1 MQYKEFDD
9 GIYTSLRKNLLK
21 EKGGRFQKDFVST
34 LRDKKSFL
42 EYIENKIK
50 ITEGDEAPCL
60 NERLTES
67 EFKESP
73 KIIEQQLFTLL
84 KETPPANACRVT
96 FWAMITLR
104 HIQAGIIE
112 ACFLA
117 ANGSS
122 QRSGLERIDQA
133 LKQGN
138 KMELDGIVRT
148 VLRRMSGLP
157 EARGNRSVYVN
168 CSFARAWWRGYLSEE
183 VCQNTSAKHKNVY
196 KTLSISQDY
205 WEKLIMLVVSRN
217 SVLGDS
223 KVRIA
228 LIWALSDLVNKWEYG
243 NLFIGRNL
251 EKITRRIGIRSAW
264 QELGVFSIEEL
275 KQFVDMNF
283 ATPSDGSL
291 LLSCPLAPRAI
302 VS

>member
-1 MQYKEFDD
+1 MQYQEFDD
-9 GIYTSLRKNLLK
+9 GTYTSLRKSLLK
-21 EKGGRFQKDFVST
+21 EKGSPFQKKLVSA

-42 EYIENKIK
+42 EYIKNEIE
-50 ITEGDEAPCL
+50 ITEGKETPCL

-73 KIIEQQLFTLL
+73 KIIEQDLFALL
-84 KETPPANACRVT
+84 KEIPPANACRAA
-96 FWAMITLR
+96 FWAMVTLQ
-104 HIQAGIIE
+104 HVKAGIIE
-112 ACFLA
+112 ASFLA

-122 QRSGLERIDQA
+122 QSGSLERIDQA

-138 KMELDGIVRT
+138 KTELDSIVRT
-148 VLRRMSGLP
+148 ALRRMSGLP

-183 VCQNTSAKHKNVY
+183 VCQNTSAQHKNVY

-228 LIWALSDLVNKWEYG
+228 LIWALSDLVNKWEYE
-243 NLFIGRNL
+243 NLFIGKNL

-275 KQFVDMNF
+275 KQFVEQEIITN
-283 ATPSDGSL
+283 
-291 LLSCPLAPRAI
+291 I
-302 VS
+302 

>member
-1 MQYKEFDD
+1 MQYQEFDD
-9 GIYTSLRKNLLK
+9 GAYTALRKSLLK
-21 EKGGRFQKDFVST
+21 EKGGPFQKSFVSS

-50 ITEGDEAPCL
+50 ITEGEETPCL

-73 KIIEQQLFTLL
+73 KIIEQQLFALL
-84 KETPPANACRVT
+84 KGIPPANACRVT
-96 FWAMITLR
+96 FWAMVTLR
-104 HIQAGIIE
+104 HIKADMIE
-112 ACFLA
+112 ASFLA

-122 QRSGLERIDQA
+122 QSSGLERIDQA
-133 LKQGN
+133 LKQEN
-138 KMELDGIVRT
+138 KTELDRIVRT
-148 VLRRMSGLP
+148 ALRRMSGLP

-183 VCQNTSAKHKNVY
+183 VCQNTSAKYNNVY

-223 KVRIA
+223 KVRVA
-228 LIWALSDLVNKWEYG
+228 LIWALSDLANKWEYG
-243 NLFIGRNL
+243 HLFIGKNL

-275 KQFVDMNF
+275 RQFIEQEVITN
-283 ATPSDGSL
+283 
-291 LLSCPLAPRAI
+291 I
-302 VS
+302 